1 VDTEQ
6 VSPSQL
12 PARSL
17 YEYCFDINDGCWRS
31 WRSYVSAYVPPADG
45 QFSKILVPTADVI
58 RTTWLVK
65 TVAGAGHP
73 CLLVGESGTAK
84 TVTITK
90 FLDGLDPTSMLARAL
105 YFSSRTSS
113 ADVQLAIEDAT
124 EKRTKVRAA
133 VGQGHQQMRSA
144 RPPGAV
150 LDMDAISA
158 ARVVT
163 TVLVA
168 DRHLV
173 DMMPVMRCIA
183 ACTQCF
189 VVAEGWMY
197 VHWCLAAGHVRAANG
212 QEADC
217 VH

>member
-31 WRSYVSAYVPPADG
+31 WRSYVSQYVPPADG

-90 FLDGLDPTSMLARAL
+90 FLDGLDPTSMLSRAL

-124 EKRTKVRAA
+124 EKRTKVR
-133 VGQGHQQMRSA
+133 GS
-144 RPPGAV
+144 
-150 LDMDAISA
+150 S
-158 ARVVT
+158 
-163 TVLVA
+163 
-168 DRHLV
+168 
-173 DMMPVMRCIA
+173 
-183 ACTQCF
+183 
-189 VVAEGWMY
+189 
-197 VHWCLAAGHVRAANG
+197 
-212 QEADC
+212 
-217 VH
+217 